1 MKRLLVVLLSAI
13 ALLVT
18 GCDGGGSSSGG
29 GSVAS
34 MPASP
39 SLADGTRE
47 SAPAA
52 AQSSDAQA
60 TDRKEI
66 VTGRLMLTADDP
78 VAAGRQVVTIV
89 EESGGRVDSVTEQ
102 PEISSVLTV
111 RVPADRLAGTLDEL
125 RGLGEVTSLTTT
137 RDDVTLQYTDLE
149 ARISA
154 LQASVDRLRALMT
167 SAANTADLIE
177 AENALAQRQAEL
189 DSLTAQQRYLSDQI
203 DLSTLTVD
211 ISAEPRRPDDR
222 DSFWD
227 GVVEGWDNLRSAVG
241 DSIVTF
247 GVALPWLGFLLVGA
261 GVVYLIVR
269 LLARIGRRRPVAS
282 ADTAT
287 PDENPKVE
295 VDDE

>member
-1 MKRLLVVLLSAI
+1 
-13 ALLVT
+13 
-18 GCDGGGSSSGG
+18 
-29 GSVAS
+29 

>member
-1 MKRLLVVLLSAI
+1 MNRLLVVLLTAI

-18 GCDGGGSSSGG
+18 GCGGTGTDSGSGPA
-29 GSVAS
+29 AS

-47 SAPAA
+47 SAP
-52 AQSSDAQA
+52 SEPQA
-60 TDRKEI
+60 SDRKEI
-66 VTGRLMLTADDP
+66 VTGQLMLTADDP
-78 VAAGRQVVTIV
+78 VAVGRQVVTIV
-89 EESGGRVDSVTEQ
+89 EDSGGRVDSVTEQ

-111 RVPADRLAGTLDEL
+111 RVPADRLEGTLDEL

-154 LQASVDRLRALMT
+154 LQASADRLRALMA

-177 AENALAQRQAEL
+177 AENALADRQAEL

-227 GVVEGWDNLRSAVG
+227 GVVAGWDHLRSALG
-241 DSIVTF
+241 DSIVAL
-247 GVALPWLGFLLVGA
+247 GVALPWIVFFLVGA
-261 GVVYLIVR
+261 GIVYLVVR
-269 LLARIGRRRPVAS
+269 LLARIGRRPAAAPATPAEAS
-282 ADTAT
+282 AEH
-287 PDENPKVE
+287 PVVE

>member
-1 MKRLLVVLLSAI
+1 MNRLLVVLLTAI
-13 ALLVT
+13 ALLAT
-18 GCDGGGSSSGG
+18 GCGGTGSDSG
-29 GSVAS
+29 SAPSAS
-34 MPASP
+34 MPPSP

-47 SAPAA
+47 SAPA
-52 AQSSDAQA
+52 DTQA

-66 VTGRLMLTADDP
+66 VTGHLMITADDP
-78 VAAGRQVVTIV
+78 IAVGRQVVTIV
-89 EESGGRVDSVTEQ
+89 EDSGGRVDSVTEQ
-102 PEISSVLTV
+102 PGISSVLTV
-111 RVPADRLAGTLDEL
+111 RVPADRLEGTIDEL

-154 LQASVDRLRALMT
+154 LQASVDRLRALME

-177 AENALAQRQAEL
+177 AENALADRQAEL

-227 GVVEGWDNLRSAVG
+227 GVLAGWDNLRSAIG
-241 DSIVTF
+241 DSIVAL
-247 GVALPWLGFLLVGA
+247 GVALPWIVFFLLGA
-261 GVVYLIVR
+261 GIVYLIVR
-269 LLARIGRRRPVAS
+269 LLARIGRRRPGTPGTPAE
-282 ADTAT
+282 T

-295 VDDE
+295 ADDD

>member
-1 MKRLLVVLLSAI
+1 MRRLLVVLVTAM

-18 GCDGGGSSSGG
+18 GCGGTDTDSGG
-29 GSVAS
+29 GPAGSV
-34 MPASP
+34 PASP

-47 SAPAA
+47 SAP
-52 AQSSDAQA
+52 SDTQV
-60 TDRKEI
+60 TERKEI
-66 VTGRLMLTADDP
+66 VTGQLMLTAADP

-89 EESGGRVDSVTEQ
+89 EDSGGRVDSVTEQ

-111 RVPADRLAGTLDEL
+111 RVPADRLEGTVDEL

-154 LQASVDRLRALMT
+154 LQASVDRLRALMA

-177 AENALAQRQAEL
+177 AENALADRQAEL

-203 DLSTLTVD
+203 DLSTLIVD

-227 GVVEGWDNLRSAVG
+227 GVVAGWDHLRSAVG
-241 DSIVTF
+241 DSIVAL
-247 GVALPWLGFLLVGA
+247 GVALPWIVFLLVGA

-269 LLARIGRRRPVAS
+269 LLARIGRRRPVTPDDPS
-282 ADTAT
+282 ET
-287 PDENPKVE
+287 PDENTMAE